1 MNLRGWSCWMLPS
14 QPDSRLGYS
23 RLAKVRSQQ
32 LVPGGAS
39 ISPKRASPFLTEP
52 AGDYRTSPSRGPEP
66 TVSLSVCLLWT
77 ETLGVL
83 LLWACL
89 DSALSR
95 GCSSSFFCR
104 KSHRVSRP
112 NGVDPGTPLFL
123 TPYLEKGAIDEARRL
138 SLVGRLPGA
147 NVKSYAGYLTVNQKY
162 NSNLFFWF
170 FPALEANRDKAPVL
184 LWLQGGPGGTS
195 MFGLFVEHGPY
206 VVYKNLTI
214 GLRDYAWT
222 SRYSVLYIDNP
233 VGTGFSFTDDD
244 RGFAQNQD
252 DVGRDLYS
260 ALTQFFQIFPEYQSN
275 EFYATGESYAGKY
288 VPAISYYIHK
298 NNPTAKVK
306 INLMGMAIGDG
317 LCDPELCR
325 NEMSVSYYIFF
336 PFQML
341 GGYGEFMYQTGMI
354 DELQKQYVVQQTDLG
369 VKLIQQQKWIEA
381 FQVFDSLLNG
391 DVEPYP
397 SFFQNATGCTNY
409 FNYMTCQEP
418 EDQEY
423 FSQFVTLPDVRRAIH
438 VGNLTFHDGSQVE
451 KHLLQDVMKS
461 IKPWLGVLMDNYR
474 VLIYSGQLDVIVAAP
489 LTERFLPTV
498 NWTGAAEY
506 KKAPR
511 FHWKLQPGDT
521 EVAGYVRQVGEF
533 YQ

>member
-1 MNLRGWSCWMLPS
+1 MG
-14 QPDSRLGYS
+14 
-23 RLAKVRSQQ
+23 
-32 LVPGGAS
+32 
-39 ISPKRASPFLTEP
+39 T
-52 AGDYRTSPSRGPEP
+52 
-66 TVSLSVCLLWT
+66 LL
-77 ETLGVL
+77 L
-83 LLWACL
+83 LFLWACL
-89 DSALSR
+89 DSAHSR
-95 GCSSSFFCR
+95 SCSSPFFCP
-104 KSHRVSRP
+104 KSHRVSGL
-112 NGVDPGTPLFL
+112 NGVDPGSPLFL
-123 TPYLEKGAIDEARRL
+123 TPYVEKGAIDEARKL
-138 SLVGRLPGA
+138 SLVGDLPGG
-147 NVKSYAGYLTVNQKY
+147 NVKSYAGYLTVNKKY

-170 FPALEANRDKAPVL
+170 FPANPDQAPVL
-184 LWLQGGPGGTS
+184 LWLQGGPGGSS

-206 VVYKNLTI
+206 VVFLSSSDFFCALI
-214 GLRDYAWT
+214 CLF
-222 SRYSVLYIDNP
+222 LQ
-233 VGTGFSFTDDD
+233 VGTGFSFTNDDK
-244 RGFAQNQD
+244 GFAQNQD

-306 INLMGMAIGDG
+306 INFMGMAIGDG
-317 LCDPELCR
+317 LCDPEL
-325 NEMSVSYYIFF
+325 
-336 PFQML
+336 ML

-354 DELQKQYVVQQTDLG
+354 DEHQRQYVNQQTDLG
-369 VKLIQQQKWIEA
+369 VKYIHQQKWVEA

-391 DVEPYP
+391 DVDPYP

-409 FNYMTCQEP
+409 YNYMTCREP

-423 FSQFVTLPDVRRAIH
+423 FSQFVTLPAVRRAIH
-438 VGNLTFHDGSQVE
+438 VGNLTFNDGSEVE

-498 NWTGAAEY
+498 NWSGAAEF
-506 KKAPR
+506 KTAPR
-511 FHWKLQPGDT
+511 FHWKVQPSDT

-533 YQ
+533 YQIIIRGGGHILPYDQPARSFDMIDRFLSTRGWS